1 MKTPRHILVIFPLLL
16 CLAGRVL
23 PQKNQIDRQ
32 PAVAGQFYPAA
43 KGELQDLLKKLFA
56 DAVPNRNLPDV
67 VAIICPHAGYI
78 FSGEVAASSF
88 SQIDPNKQYDNIFIL
103 GPSHTMGFEGA
114 SVYTEGNYITPL
126 GTANVNR
133 DLGEKLVQES
143 PFFTRNPSPHA
154 NEHSVEVQV
163 PFLQYYLKKSF
174 TIVPI
179 VIGAREPGTCK
190 AIGAVLKP
198 YLNPHNL
205 FVISSDFSHYPGYD
219 DAVRV
224 DNLSADAVVANSV
237 SHLID
242 VTQETE
248 AKKIPNLLTTMCGWS
263 CIVTLLSMTDGT
275 PDFQY
280 TRIQYKNSGDMPAGD
295 KGRVVGYNAIA
306 VSLKGKVGSAS
317 PGLTKQSEKKLLSIA
332 RDAIKKYVSGKVIPI
347 IDTLGLTEAA
357 KTNGGAF
364 VTLRKK
370 GDLRGCVG
378 RFEASEPLYK
388 VVQEMAIAAAT
399 EDYRFEPVQAD
410 EVGGLEIEISA
421 LTPLRRISSIDEI
434 ELGKD
439 GVYIK
444 KGSRSGTFL
453 PQVEEETGWS
463 KEEFLGHCAQD
474 KAGLGWDG
482 WKDAEIYV
490 YRATVFSEKELGM

>member
-1 MKTPRHILVIFPLLL
+1 MKTPRHILFVFPLLL

-56 DAVPNRNLPDV
+56 DAAPSRNIPNV

-78 FSGEVAASSF
+78 YSGGVAASSF
-88 SQIDPNKQYDNIFIL
+88 SQIDPKKQYDNIFIL
-103 GPSHTMGFEGA
+103 GPSHYMGFEGA
-114 SVYTEGNYITPL
+114 SVYTDGNYITPL
-126 GTANVNR
+126 GAATVNR
-133 DLGEKLVQES
+133 TLGEKLVQES
-143 PFFTRNPSPHA
+143 PLFTRDPSPHA
-154 NEHSVEVQV
+154 GEHSVEVQI
-163 PFLQYYLKKSF
+163 PFLQYYLKKNF

-179 VIGAREPGTCK
+179 VIGAREPGTCR
-190 AIGAVLKP
+190 AIAAVLKP

-224 DNLSADAVVANSV
+224 DNLSADAIVTNSV
-237 SHLID
+237 SRLME

-248 AKKIPNLLTTMCGWS
+248 GKKIPNLFTTMCGWS
-263 CIVTLLSMTDGT
+263 CILTLLSITDGS
-275 PDFQY
+275 PDFEY

-306 VSLKGKVGSAS
+306 VSLREKVGSTS
-317 PGLTKQSEKKLLSIA
+317 PGLTKPSEKKLLSIA
-332 RDAIKKYVSGKVIPI
+332 RDAIVKYVARKEIPP
-347 IDTLGLTEAA
+347 IDTSGLSQTA
-357 KTNGGAF
+357 KMNGGAF
-364 VTLRKK
+364 VTLRKN
-370 GDLRGCVG
+370 GELRGCVG
-378 RFEASEPLYK
+378 RFEAAEPLYK

-399 EDYRFEPVQAD
+399 EDYRFEPVQAG
-410 EVGGLEIEISA
+410 EVAGLEIEISA
-421 LTPLRRISSIDEI
+421 LTPMRRISSIDEI

-439 GVYIK
+439 GVYIR
-444 KGSRSGTFL
+444 KGNRSGTFL